1 MKRIAAILACLL
13 IAAAPSLSMAAS
25 LTKVE
30 AVPECGG
37 CCDCGASA
45 CCAEG
50 SDSAPVDQPAVPA
63 GSSSQQL
70 SASLLHAASAPI
82 VLPLLPAPIYA
93 AADDLSSL
101 SSKTPLYLRNCAR
114 LI

>member
-25 LTKVE
+25 LTKAE

-37 CCDCGASA
+37 CDCGASA

-50 SDSAPVDQPAVPA
+50 SDSAPVDQPAIPA
-63 GSSSQQL
+63 GSSSQKL

-82 VLPLLPAPIYA
+82 ILPLLPAPIHA

>member
-25 LTKVE
+25 LTKAE

-70 SASLLHAASAPI
+70 SASLLHAA
-82 VLPLLPAPIYA
+82 APIYA
-93 AADDLSSL
+93 AADDL